1 MTYRGDYQ
9 ESPWHPRQ
17 GRGYQQPQDQS
28 WTPRQYD
35 PDAHRQRL
43 GSYQQPQGR
52 SWAPQQYDQGAH
64 LRRLGHFQRPP
75 QPPGPAWQA
84 AASASRPGYGP
95 PPQQSSQPGRGPGR
109 PSRAGS
115 SPARRRLAALHRR
128 IKSVSSLSG

>member
-9 ESPWHPRQ
+9 DVPWDPRQ
-17 GRGYQQPQDQS
+17 GHGYQQPQDWS

-35 PDAHRQRL
+35 PNAHLQRL
-43 GSYQQPQGR
+43 GHYQQPQAR

-84 AASASRPGYGP
+84 AASAIRPGYGP
-95 PPQQSSQPGRGPGR
+95 PPQPSQPGRGPGR
-109 PSRAGS
+109 PPRAAS
-115 SPARRRLAALHRR
+115 STARRRLAALHRR
-128 IKSVSSLSG
+128 IRNVSSPSG